1 MANADELKR
10 LQEAIDGITKKHGKG
25 AVMRLSDKGLDLTRI
40 SSGVFPIDEI
50 IGGGYPLGRI
60 VELYGPESSGKTTIA
75 LKAIASFQ
83 KAGHIC
89 AFIDAEHALDPDYA
103 IALGVDVD
111 NLYVSQPDCGE
122 TALEIAEILIR
133 SGSIGLVVV
142 DSVAALVPR
151 SEIDGEMGAANVGVH
166 ARLMSQAMRKL
177 TGIVSTSQSVV
188 IFINQLRDKI
198 GNAYGG
204 NETTTGGRALKF
216 YASIRLDVRKKAT
229 VQADGD
235 AVANTVTVKSV
246 KNKTYP
252 PFRSCEFNI
261 NYGTGPDEVGYV
273 VDRAVEAG
281 LMTKAGAWYS
291 MEGFRGHGK
300 RETVEWLTNDCIGK
314 EKYEDLKNAIQ
325 TEKVVD
331 KE

>member
-1 MANADELKR
+1 MANVDELKR

-25 AVMRLSDKGLDLTRI
+25 AVMRLSDKGLDLTRV

-60 VELYGPESSGKTTIA
+60 IELYGPESSGKTTIA

-103 IALGVDVD
+103 IALGVDID

-133 SGSIGLVVV
+133 SGAIGLVVV

-198 GNAYGG
+198 GSAYGG

-216 YASIRLDVRKKAT
+216 YTSIRLDVRKKAT

-246 KNKTYP
+246 KNKIYP

-281 LMTKAGAWYS
+281 LMAKAGAWYS
-291 MEGFRGHGK
+291 MDGFRGHGK

>member
-1 MANADELKR
+1 MANTEELKK
-10 LQEAIDGITKKHGKG
+10 LQESLDGITKKYGKG
-25 AVMRLSDKGLDLTRI
+25 AVMRLSDKPLNVARI
-40 SSGVFPIDEI
+40 SSGVFPVDEI

-60 VELYGPESSGKTTIA
+60 IELYGPESSGKTTLA

-83 KAGHIC
+83 KEGHVC

-103 IALGVDVD
+103 VALGVDID

-122 TALEIAEILIR
+122 TALEIAEILVR
-133 SGSIGLVVV
+133 SGAVGLIVV

-151 SEIDGEMGAANVGVH
+151 AEIDGEMGAASVGVH

-198 GNAYGG
+198 GNNYGG

-229 VQADGD
+229 VQTDGN
-235 AVANTVTVKSV
+235 AVANTVSVRTV
-246 KNKTYP
+246 KNKTFP
-252 PFRSCEFNI
+252 PFRSCEFDI
-261 NYGTGPDEVGYV
+261 NYGTGPDEIGYV
-273 VDRAVEAG
+273 IERAVEAG
-281 LMTKAGAWYS
+281 IITKAGAWYS
-291 MEGFRGHGK
+291 MDGFRGHGK
-300 RETVEWLTNDCIGK
+300 REMVNYLSEDPVGVERYK
-314 EKYEDLKNAIQ
+314 EIKDAIRS
-325 TEKVVD
+325 D
-331 KE
+331 KKDS